1 MGNNISYQSINSDTS
16 SIISDIPSIFSDTI
30 NSLKSLTVKPEYF
43 IETTISSFNKNVDDS
58 NFTIR
63 CDPMPTNWRWLH
75 LTLHRDHPDFV
86 NIYNQIEDGK
96 SYRIKYDIID
106 NEYCISKIEN
116 CNRFKTTGR
125 VTGFLNLGNE
135 SIGLR
140 EYEEVILNGNSI
152 KHRLIQ
158 KKQDPR
164 TVHVGKNYTI
174 TYSKFYG
181 GDFYIISDVVD
192 A

>member
-1 MGNNISYQSINSDTS
+1 MGNNLSYQSINFDTS
-16 SIISDIPSIFSDTI
+16 SVISDIPSIFSDTI

-43 IETTISSFNKNVDDS
+43 IETTISSFNKNAVDS

-63 CDPMPTNWRWLH
+63 CDPSPNIWRL

-86 NIYNQIEDGK
+86 NIYNQIEINK
-96 SYRIKYDIID
+96 SYRIQFNITG
-106 NEYCISKIEN
+106 NEYCISKIDN
-116 CNRFKTTGR
+116 CNRFKTTGH

-140 EYEEVILNGNSI
+140 EYEEVILNENSI

-181 GDFYIISDVVD
+181 GDFYIISDIRD